1 MDRRGENINQRQE
14 RLEGLRQRPRTAHGA
29 GTAADLPAVAPG
41 RGDSENR
48 GRAHL
53 GRRLRRR
60 LGGRHHPHHAQK
72 TPRERRQRLGGVQHD
87 AGRDRTQ
94 VQSVG
99 QHQPAFGPR
108 GLLRLGMGIFRK
120 GRDDHRRADALR
132 GRGQGAE
139 RTFVDERPQPQP
151 RGQRRRGGRD
161 RQQEQRR
168 RGVRVLAQPKR
179 GAERHLHGFPERRH
193 GDTHGQPFRQ
203 TRHPQQLLGDVQLH
217 PQDRHARLDAQTPC
231 RLHAPRNR
239 LRKRQL
245 QPHDGSGSDGGF
257 DLPRQHRERL
267 QHRHGDAGPRKE
279 VFAPLDAQGRSQIH
293 LQRHAQRRALRI
305 PQGRRMDAQRQPELH
320 DRLHG
325 EHRGGLRRRLGAA
338 RPLGPRG
345 WSARRIHPH
354 DGKKRRTGLFLALSK
369 RQRLLRPFEGE
380 RMVADR
386 PIRPDHRTAALLVPQ
401 PPADADFGLHLP
413 DGKPVARPG
422 VQAGREPHAGG
433 RPQIHPHGRRAARQ
447 RRDSA
452 DDTGRPGESRP
463 AATGMGQLRPHQKLL
478 RLGQSA
484 FPAREMVATERQL
497 HLHAPR

>member
-53 GRRLRRR
+53 GRRLRCR

-151 RGQRRRGGRD
+151 RDQRRRGGRD
-161 RQQEQRR
+161 RRQEQRR
-168 RGVRVLAQPKR
+168 RGVRVLAQPER

-203 TRHPQQLLGDVQLH
+203 TR
-217 PQDRHARLDAQTPC
+217 RRSTTSARST
-231 RLHAPRNR
+231 R
-239 LRKRQL
+239 
-245 QPHDGSGSDGGF
+245 
-257 DLPRQHRERL
+257 
-267 QHRHGDAGPRKE
+267 
-279 VFAPLDAQGRSQIH
+279 
-293 LQRHAQRRALRI
+293 
-305 PQGRRMDAQRQPELH
+305 
-320 DRLHG
+320 
-325 EHRGGLRRRLGAA
+325 
-338 RPLGPRG
+338 
-345 WSARRIHPH
+345 SARR
-354 DGKKRRTGLFLALSK
+354 SNS
-369 RQRLLRPFEGE
+369 
-380 RMVADR
+380 
-386 PIRPDHRTAALLVPQ
+386 
-401 PPADADFGLHLP
+401 LP
-413 DGKPVARPG
+413 TT
-422 VQAGREPHAGG
+422 
-433 RPQIHPHGRRAARQ
+433 RAAKPTPETTT
-447 RRDSA
+447 SA
-452 DDTGRPGESRP
+452 
-463 AATGMGQLRPHQKLL
+463 A
-478 RLGQSA
+478 
-484 FPAREMVATERQL
+484 
-497 HLHAPR
+497 